1 MNLEAFCRIADRLL
15 FRQLTTH
22 SHQQGGNIMS
32 QATMNSVIN
41 GVDVE
46 RLGATVQAIQQTPP
60 LARGRR
66 HAMKS
71 PHIIGFAAAALLACA
86 APSSGTEPTVAPAP
100 PKSISDTVPLYTN
113 LGSHHKRISTRVPA
127 TQQYFDQGL
136 RLVYGFNHVEAIR
149 SFTRAAE
156 LDSTCAM
163 CYWGIALAYG
173 PHVNAPMD
181 SASGVAA
188 YAAAQKALALKSH
201 ATAPERAYIEAVA
214 QRYAAVPP
222 TDRARLDTLY
232 SRAMERVANTYANDL
247 DAATLYAESL
257 MDLRPWNYW
266 RPDGTPYPGTNEIV
280 HQLRR
285 VLSRN
290 PNHPGACHYYIHA
303 VEAVNPQAAVPCA
316 ERLARLM
323 PGEGHMV
330 HMPAHIYIRVGRWN
344 DAVQANQHAIHTDEV
359 FIEGQHPMGVYP
371 LAYYPHNIH
380 FLAFASTM
388 AGRSVQAI
396 EASNTL
402 TSKVNLDAARQV
414 GMLQEML
421 PYHALT
427 LTTFGKWDDVLAEPL
442 PPADIRFSYAMAYYA
457 RGVAHAA
464 KGQWAEAQAALD
476 TVTAINA
483 ATPEGADGKTALSIA
498 VHALSG
504 EIATRRGDLDAG
516 TNHFRE
522 ATKIEDAGLYFEPPK
537 WYYPIRHSLGAA
549 LLKAGQNAK
558 AEKVYR
564 EDLRRFPENG
574 WSLFGLAQALR
585 AQGKNTEAAAA
596 EARFRR
602 AWASTDVT
610 LTASRF

>member
-1 MNLEAFCRIADRLL
+1 M
-15 FRQLTTH
+15 TST
-22 SHQQGGNIMS
+22 
-32 QATMNSVIN
+32 
-41 GVDVE
+41 
-46 RLGATVQAIQQTPP
+46 
-60 LARGRR
+60 
-66 HAMKS
+66 
-71 PHIIGFAAAALLACA
+71 HIIAFAVAALLACGG
-86 APSSGTEPTVAPAP
+86 PSWGTESTVAPARP
-100 PKSISDTVPLYTN
+100 PSNAETVPLYTN
-113 LGSHHKRISTRVPA
+113 LGSHTKRISTNVAA

-136 RLVYGFNHVEAIR
+136 RLVYGFNHAEAIR

-156 LDSTCAM
+156 LDPTCAM

-173 PHVNAPMD
+173 PNVNAPMD
-181 SASGVAA
+181 AASGGAA
-188 YAAAQKALALKSH
+188 YAAAQKALGLKSR
-201 ATAPERAYIEAVA
+201 ATAAERAYIEAVA
-214 QRYAAVPP
+214 QRYAETPP
-222 TDRARLDTLY
+222 TDRAPLDTAY
-232 SRAMERVANTYANDL
+232 SRAMKRVASTYANDL

-266 RPDGTPYPGTNEIV
+266 RPDGTPYPGTNELV
-280 HQLRR
+280 RQLRK

-303 VEAVNPQAAVPCA
+303 VEAVNPKAAVPCA

-388 AGRSVQAI
+388 AGRSAQAI

-402 TSKVNLDAARQV
+402 TGKVNVDVARQV

-427 LTTFGKWDDVLAEPL
+427 LTTFGKWDDVLAQPL
-442 PPADIRFSYAMAYYA
+442 PPEDIRFSYAMAHYA

-464 KGQWAEAQAALD
+464 KGQWPEAQAALD

-504 EIATRRGDLDAG
+504 EIATRRGDLEAG
-516 TNHFRE
+516 LTHFRE
-522 ATKIEDAGLYFEPPK
+522 AAKIEDGGLYFEPPK
-537 WYYPIRHSLGAA
+537 WYYPIRHSLGAT
-549 LLKAGQNAK
+549 LLKARHPAE

-564 EDLRRFPENG
+564 TDLRRFPENG

-585 AQGKNTEAAAA
+585 AQKKHSEADAV
-596 EARFRR
+596 EARFRK

-610 LTASRF
+610 LTASRFE

>member
-1 MNLEAFCRIADRLL
+1 
-15 FRQLTTH
+15 
-22 SHQQGGNIMS
+22 
-32 QATMNSVIN
+32 
-41 GVDVE
+41 
-46 RLGATVQAIQQTPP
+46 
-60 LARGRR
+60 
-66 HAMKS
+66 MKF

-86 APSSGTEPTVAPAP
+86 APSSGTGSTVAPAP
-100 PKSISDTVPLYTN
+100 PRSLSDTVPLYTN

-136 RLVYGFNHVEAIR
+136 RLVYGFNHAEAIR

-156 LDSTCAM
+156 LDPTCAM

-201 ATAPERAYIEAVA
+201 ATASERAYIEAVA
-214 QRYAAVPP
+214 QRYEADPP

-232 SRAMERVANTYANDL
+232 SRAMERVANTNANDL

-280 HQLRR
+280 RQLER
-285 VLSRN
+285 VISRN

-303 VEAVNPQAAVPCA
+303 VEAVNPQAAVSCA

-344 DAVQANQHAIHTDEV
+344 DAIQANQHAIHTDEV
-359 FIEGQHPMGVYP
+359 FIEGQHPVGVYP

-388 AGRSVQAI
+388 AGRSAQAI
-396 EASNTL
+396 EVSNTL

-414 GMLQEML
+414 GLLQEML

-442 PPADIRFSYAMAYYA
+442 PPGDIRFSYAMAYYA

-504 EIATRRGDLDAG
+504 EITTRRGDLDAG

-522 ATKIEDAGLYFEPPK
+522 AAKIEDAGLYFEPPK

-549 LLKAGQNAK
+549 LLKAEQNAE

-564 EDLRRFPENG
+564 EDLQRFPENG

>member
-1 MNLEAFCRIADRLL
+1 MK
-15 FRQLTTH
+15 LT
-22 SHQQGGNIMS
+22 
-32 QATMNSVIN
+32 
-41 GVDVE
+41 
-46 RLGATVQAIQQTPP
+46 
-60 LARGRR
+60 
-66 HAMKS
+66 
-71 PHIIGFAAAALLACA
+71 HIIAFSVAALLACGS
-86 APSSGTEPTVAPAP
+86 PSWGTESTVAPAP
-100 PKSISDTVPLYTN
+100 PPSNAETVPLYTN
-113 LGSHHKRISTRVPA
+113 LGSHTKRISTNVAA

-136 RLVYGFNHVEAIR
+136 RLVYGFNHAEAIR

-156 LDSTCAM
+156 LDPTCAM

-173 PHVNAPMD
+173 PNVNAPMD
-181 SASGVAA
+181 AASGGAA
-188 YAAAQKALALKSH
+188 YAAAQKALGLKSR
-201 ATAPERAYIEAVA
+201 ATAAERAYIEAVA
-214 QRYAAVPP
+214 QRYAETPP
-222 TDRARLDTLY
+222 TDRAPLDTAY
-232 SRAMERVANTYANDL
+232 SRAMKRVASTYANDL

-266 RPDGTPYPGTNEIV
+266 RPDGTPYPGTNELV
-280 HQLRR
+280 RQLRK

-303 VEAVNPQAAVPCA
+303 VEAVNPKAAVPCA

-388 AGRSVQAI
+388 AGRSAQAI

-402 TSKVNLDAARQV
+402 TGKVNLDVARQV

-427 LTTFGKWDDVLAEPL
+427 LTTFGKWDDVLAQPL
-442 PPADIRFSYAMAYYA
+442 PPEDIRFSYAMAHYA

-464 KGQWAEAQAALD
+464 KEQWPEAQAALD

-483 ATPEGADGKTALSIA
+483 ATPEGAEGKTALSIA

-504 EIATRRGDLDAG
+504 EIATRRGDLEAG
-516 TNHFRE
+516 LTHFRE
-522 ATKIEDAGLYFEPPK
+522 AAKIEDGGLYFEPPK
-537 WYYPIRHSLGAA
+537 WYYPIRHSLGAT
-549 LLKAGQNAK
+549 LLKARHPAE

-564 EDLRRFPENG
+564 TDLRRFPENG

-585 AQGKNTEAAAA
+585 AQKKHSEADAV
-596 EARFRR
+596 EARFRK

-610 LTASRF
+610 LTASRFE

>member
-1 MNLEAFCRIADRLL
+1 MQF
-15 FRQLTTH
+15 
-22 SHQQGGNIMS
+22 
-32 QATMNSVIN
+32 
-41 GVDVE
+41 
-46 RLGATVQAIQQTPP
+46 
-60 LARGRR
+60 
-66 HAMKS
+66 
-71 PHIIGFAAAALLACA
+71 PHIIGFTAAVLLCCAVPSLATESPA
-86 APSSGTEPTVAPAP
+86 APVSQMHQ
-100 PKSISDTVPLYTN
+100 SDTVPFYID
-113 LGSHHKRISTRVPA
+113 LGSHHKRISTKVPA
-127 TQQYFDQGL
+127 AQQYFDQGL
-136 RLVYGFNHVEAIR
+136 RLVYGFNHAEAIR
-149 SFTRAAE
+149 SFTRAA
-156 LDSTCAM
+156 DIDPSCAM

-173 PHVNAPMD
+173 PHVNAPMAA
-181 SASGVAA
+181 ASGVAA
-188 YAAAQKALALKSH
+188 YEAVQKALSLKSQ
-201 ATAPERAYIEAVA
+201 ATASERAYIEALA
-214 QRYAAVPP
+214 QRYEADPL
-222 TDRARLDTLY
+222 TDRVRLDTSY
-232 SRAMERVANTYANDL
+232 SRAMGKVAKTYPKDL

-266 RPDGTPYPGTNEIV
+266 RPDGTPYPGTKEIV
-280 HQLRR
+280 RQLER
-285 VLSRN
+285 VLTRT

-303 VEAVNPQAAVPCA
+303 VEAVNPKAAVPCA

-344 DAVQANQHAIHTDEV
+344 DAIKANQHAIHSDEV

-388 AGRSVQAI
+388 AGRSAQAI
-396 EASNTL
+396 EAATTL

-427 LTTFGKWDDVLAEPL
+427 LTTFGKWDEVLVAPL
-442 PPADIRFSYAMAYYA
+442 SPEDIRFSYAMGHYA

-464 KGQWAEAQAALD
+464 KGEWAEAQAALD
-476 TVTAINA
+476 QVTAVDA
-483 ATPEGADGKTALSIA
+483 ATPEGAEGKTALSIA

-504 EIATRRGDLDAG
+504 EITTRRGDLDRG
-516 TNHFRE
+516 ITHFRE
-522 ATKIEDAGLYFEPPK
+522 AAKIEDAGLYFEPPK
-537 WYYPIRHSLGAA
+537 WYYPIRHSLGAV
-549 LLKAGQNAK
+549 LLKAGQYAE

-585 AQGKNTEAAAA
+585 VQGKNTEAAAA
-596 EARFRR
+596 EARFHR
-602 AWASTDVT
+602 AWPDTDVT

>member
-1 MNLEAFCRIADRLL
+1 
-15 FRQLTTH
+15 
-22 SHQQGGNIMS
+22 
-32 QATMNSVIN
+32 
-41 GVDVE
+41 
-46 RLGATVQAIQQTPP
+46 
-60 LARGRR
+60 
-66 HAMKS
+66 MKFQ
-71 PHIIGFAAAALLACA
+71 HIIGFATAALLACA
-86 APSSGTEPTVAPAP
+86 APGSAIESTTAAVPQENNSGA
-100 PKSISDTVPLYTN
+100 VPLYAN

-127 TQQYFDQGL
+127 AQQYFDQGL
-136 RLVYGFNHVEAIR
+136 RFVYGFNHAEAIR
-149 SFTRAAE
+149 SFSHAAE
-156 LDSTCAM
+156 IDPTCAM

-181 SASGVAA
+181 QTSGVSA
-188 YAAAQKALALKSH
+188 YEAAQKALSLKSQ
-201 ATAPERAYIEAVA
+201 ATASERAYIEALA
-214 QRYAAVPP
+214 QRYEAVPP
-222 TDRARLDTLY
+222 ADRTRLDASY
-232 SRAMERVANTYANDL
+232 SSAMGKVAHAYPKDL

-266 RPDGTPYPGTNEIV
+266 RSDGTPYPGTNEIV
-280 HQLRR
+280 RQLKR
-285 VLSRN
+285 VLTRN

-323 PGEGHMV
+323 PGEGHMI
-330 HMPAHIYIRVGRWN
+330 HMPAHVYIRVGRWN
-344 DAVQANQHAIHTDEV
+344 DAIQANQHAIHTDEV
-359 FIEGQHPMGVYP
+359 FIEGQHPVGVYP

-388 AGRSVQAI
+388 AGRSAQAI

-414 GMLQEML
+414 GLLQEML

-427 LTTFGKWDDVLAEPL
+427 LTTFGKWDEVLAQPL
-442 PPADIRFSYAMAYYA
+442 PPEDIRFSYAMASYG
-457 RGVAHAA
+457 RGVAYAA
-464 KGQWAEAQAALD
+464 KGEWAEAQAALD
-476 TVTAINA
+476 TVTAVSA
-483 ATPEGADGKTALSIA
+483 ATPDGAEGKTALLIA
-498 VHALSG
+498 VHALAG
-504 EIATRRGDLDAG
+504 EIATRRGDIDAG
-516 TNHFRE
+516 ITHFRE
-522 ATKIEDAGLYFEPPK
+522 AATIEDGGLYFEPPK

-549 LLKAGQNAK
+549 LLTAGHHAE

-585 AQGKNTEAAAA
+585 AQDKQNEAAAE

-602 AWASTDVT
+602 AWAGADVT

>member
-1 MNLEAFCRIADRLL
+1 MKFYHVIR
-15 FRQLTTH
+15 F
-22 SHQQGGNIMS
+22 
-32 QATMNSVIN
+32 AT
-41 GVDVE
+41 
-46 RLGATVQAIQQTPP
+46 
-60 LARGRR
+60 
-66 HAMKS
+66 
-71 PHIIGFAAAALLACA
+71 AALLACT
-86 APSSGTEPTVAPAP
+86 APSLATEATTVSVSEKPH
-100 PKSISDTVPLYTN
+100 SDTVPLYTN
-113 LGSHHKRISTRVPA
+113 LGSHHKRISTKVPA
-127 TQQYFDQGL
+127 AQQYFDQGL
-136 RLVYGFNHVEAIR
+136 RLVYGFNHAEAIR

-156 LDSTCAM
+156 LDPRCAM

-181 SASGVAA
+181 TASGVAA
-188 YAAAQKALALKSH
+188 YAAVQKGLSLQSH
-201 ATAPERAYIEAVA
+201 ATASERAYIEALA
-214 QRYAAVPP
+214 QRYEADPP
-222 TDRARLDTLY
+222 ADRTRLDTVY
-232 SRAMERVANTYANDL
+232 SSAMGKVAHAYPKDL

-266 RPDGTPYPGTNEIV
+266 HPDGTPYSGTNEII
-280 HQLRR
+280 HQLKK
-285 VLSRN
+285 VLTRN

-303 VEAVNPQAAVPCA
+303 VEAVNPKAAVPCA

-344 DAVQANQHAIHTDEV
+344 DAITANEHAIHSDEV

-427 LTTFGKWDDVLAEPL
+427 LTTFGKWDEVLAQPL
-442 PPADIRFSYAMAYYA
+442 PPEDIRFSYAMASYG
-457 RGVAHAA
+457 RGVAYAA
-464 KGQWAEAQAALD
+464 KGEWAEAQAALD
-476 TVTAINA
+476 TVTTASA
-483 ATPEGADGKTALSIA
+483 ATPDGAEGKTALLIA
-498 VHALSG
+498 VHALAG
-504 EIATRRGDLDAG
+504 EIATRRGDIDAG
-516 TNHFRE
+516 ITHFRE
-522 ATKIEDAGLYFEPPK
+522 AATIEDGGLYFEPPK

-549 LLKAGQNAK
+549 LLTAGHHAE

-585 AQGKNTEAAAA
+585 AQDKQNEAAAE

-602 AWASTDVT
+602 AWAGADVT